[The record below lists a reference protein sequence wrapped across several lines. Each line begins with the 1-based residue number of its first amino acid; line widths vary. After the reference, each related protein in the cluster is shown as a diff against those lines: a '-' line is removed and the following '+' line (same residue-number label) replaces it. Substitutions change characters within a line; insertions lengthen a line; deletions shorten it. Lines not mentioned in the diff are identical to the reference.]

1 MAENI
6 FEREKKKG
14 EKLAEQL
21 YFSSINIFDPERKT
35 PETKQDVID
44 QARDISGVMQHGP
57 SPASQIVDLTGQAAS
72 AGFEAL
78 PERVQSGARAVG
90 QGSKVAGSKFM
101 DILMNLDRPRGALA
115 GAWEELGPEETSV
128 MDDRSMARRIW
139 EGMGQGWREPSSK
152 SYFPEEIRTGLAET
166 GTEPFSFRKK
176 KHNIFQKGGI

>member
-57 SPASQIVDLTGQAAS
+57 SPASQIVS
-72 AGFEAL
+72 
-78 PERVQSGARAVG
+78 
-90 QGSKVAGSKFM
+90 
-101 DILMNLDRPRGALA
+101 
-115 GAWEELGPEETSV
+115 
-128 MDDRSMARRIW
+128 
-139 EGMGQGWREPSSK
+139 PS
-152 SYFPEEIRTGLAET
+152 
-166 GTEPFSFRKK
+166 
-176 KHNIFQKGGI
+176 